1 MDEFHKRNVEMCYD
15 KQQNILYDPIY
26 RKNKNRQNQTVLVEV
41 RIEVGWVDVGIDGVW
56 EVVGRGFGGFGDI
69 MFPDLCSVWVNI
81 HKLYT
86 NDLYTFCICTVK
98 RSKKERKNLISFFLF
113 PP

>member
-1 MDEFHKRNVEMCYD
+1 M
-15 KQQNILYDPIY
+15 
-26 RKNKNRQNQTVLVEV
+26 EV
-41 RIEVGWVDVGIDGVW
+41 RIAVTLGEVGKDGAL
-56 EVVGRGFGGFGDI
+56 EVVGRGFGGLGDI